1 MKRDFLTLDDVT
13 RPELEGLLE
22 SAARLKD
29 YLKRGVPHRFLEGR
43 TLGMIFK
50 KPSSRTRVSFEIGMF
65 QLGGLALFLNNH
77 DLGMGVRES
86 VADIG
91 RLFSRYLDGIV
102 IRTFAHEE
110 VEELARYAAIP
121 VINGLTDLH
130 HPCQILADLLTIQE
144 KFGRCEGIKL
154 AWVGD
159 GNNVANSWLQ
169 GASKVGMHLALACP
183 KGYWPPTG
191 FIRKTQEEA
200 AANGGSVE
208 LMEDPFQAVK
218 GADVIYT
225 DVWVSMGQE
234 AERRWRLEVFQ
245 LYQVNQALLE
255 AAKPTTLV
263 MHCLPAHRG
272 EEITAEVIDGPQSIV
287 FDHAENRLHTQ
298 KAILH
303 FLLSR
308 GQDSHQ

>member
-1 MKRDFLTLDDVT
+1 
-13 RPELEGLLE
+13 
-22 SAARLKD
+22 
-29 YLKRGVPHRFLEGR
+29 
-43 TLGMIFK
+43 MIFK

-65 QLGGLALFLNNH
+65 QMGGLALFLNDH

-102 IRTFAHEE
+102 IRTFVHEE
-110 VEELARYAAIP
+110 VAELARYATIP

-144 KFGRCEGIKL
+144 KFGRCEGVKL

-169 GASKVGMHLALACP
+169 GAAKMGMHLALACP
-183 KGYWPPTG
+183 KGYWPPAEL
-191 FIRKTQEEA
+191 IRKHQEEA
-200 AANGGSVE
+200 ATYGGSVE
-208 LMEDPFQAVK
+208 IMEDPFQAVK

-245 LYQVNQALLE
+245 SYQVNQALLA

-298 KAILH
+298 KAVLQ
-303 FLLSR
+303 FLLNR
-308 GQDSHQ
+308 GDNGH

>member
-13 RPELEGLLE
+13 RPEIEGLLT

-65 QLGGLALFLNNH
+65 QLGGLALFLSNQ

-91 RLFSRYLDGIV
+91 RLFSRYLDGIMV
-102 IRTFAHEE
+102 RTFAHEE
-110 VEELARYAAIP
+110 VEELARYATIP
-121 VINGLTDLH
+121 VINGLTDVH
-130 HPCQILADLLTIQE
+130 HPCQILADLLTVQE
-144 KFGRCEGIKL
+144 KFGRCEGVKVT
-154 AWVGD
+154 WVGD

-169 GASKVGMHLALACP
+169 GASKMGMHLSLACP
-183 KGYWPPTG
+183 KGYWPPAELV
-191 FIRKTQEEA
+191 RKTQEEA

-208 LMEDPFQAVK
+208 LHEDPFQAVK

-245 LYQVNQALLE
+245 PYQVNQTLLA

-272 EEITAEVIDGPQSIV
+272 EEITAEVIDGPRSIV

-298 KAILH
+298 KAVLH

-308 GQDSHQ
+308 REESQE

>member
-1 MKRDFLTLDDVT
+1 MKRDFLTLDNVT
-13 RPELEGLLE
+13 RPEIEGLLA

-65 QLGGLALFLNNH
+65 QLGGLALFLSNQ

-91 RLFSRYLDGIV
+91 RLFSRYLDGIMV
-102 IRTFAHEE
+102 RTFAHEE
-110 VEELARYAAIP
+110 VEELARYATIP
-121 VINGLTDLH
+121 VINGLTDVH

-144 KFGRCEGIKL
+144 KFGRCEGVKL
-154 AWVGD
+154 TWVGD

-169 GASKVGMHLALACP
+169 GASKMGMHLSLACP
-183 KGYWPPTG
+183 KGYWPPAEL
-191 FIRKTQEEA
+191 IRKTQEEA

-208 LMEDPFQAVK
+208 LHEDPFQAVK

-245 LYQVNQALLE
+245 PYQVNQTLLD

-298 KAILH
+298 KAVLH
-303 FLLSR
+303 FLLGRREES
-308 GQDSHQ
+308 QE

>member
-1 MKRDFLTLDDVT
+1 
-13 RPELEGLLE
+13 
-22 SAARLKD
+22 
-29 YLKRGVPHRFLEGR
+29 
-43 TLGMIFK
+43 MIFK

-65 QLGGLALFLNNH
+65 QMGGLALFLNDH

-110 VEELARYAAIP
+110 VAELARYATIP

-144 KFGRCEGIKL
+144 KFGRCEGVKL

-169 GASKVGMHLALACP
+169 GAAKTGMHLALACP
-183 KGYWPPTG
+183 KGYWPPAEL
-191 FIRKTQEEA
+191 IRKHQEEA
-200 AANGGSVE
+200 AAYGGSVE
-208 LMEDPFQAVK
+208 IMEDPFQAVK

-245 LYQVNQALLE
+245 SYQVNQTLLA

-298 KAILH
+298 KAVLD
-303 FLLSR
+303 FLLNR
-308 GQDSHQ
+308 GDNGH

>member
-1 MKRDFLTLDDVT
+1 MKRDFLSLDDVT
-13 RPELEGLLE
+13 RPELEALLE

-29 YLKRGVPHRFLEGR
+29 YLKRGIPHRFLPGR
-43 TLGMIFK
+43 SLGMIFK

-65 QLGGLALFLNNH
+65 QMGGQALFLNDH

-91 RLFSRYLDGIV
+91 RLFSRYLDAIV

-110 VEELARYAAIP
+110 VMELARYATIP
-121 VINGLTDLH
+121 VINGLTDLY

-144 KFGRCEGIKL
+144 KFGRCAGVRL
-154 AWVGD
+154 TWVGD

-169 GASKVGMHLALACP
+169 GAAKMGMHLALACP
-183 KGYWPPTG
+183 KGYWPPAEL
-191 FIRKTQEEA
+191 IRKHQDEA
-200 AANGGSVE
+200 TASGGSIE
-208 LMEDPFQAVK
+208 IMEDPFQAVK

-234 AERRWRLEVFQ
+234 TERHWRLEVFQ
-245 LYQVNQALLE
+245 AYQVNQALLS
-255 AAKPTTLV
+255 AAKPTALV

-272 EEITAEVIDGPQSIV
+272 EEITAGVIDGPQSIV

-298 KAILH
+298 KAVLH

-308 GQDSHQ
+308 GDAIR

>member
-13 RPELEGLLE
+13 RAELDGLLR

-29 YLKRGVPHRFLEGR
+29 YLKRGIPHGFLAGR

-50 KPSSRTRVSFEIGMF
+50 KPSSRTRVSFEVGMV
-65 QLGGLALFLNNH
+65 QLGGYAVILT
-77 DLGMGVRES
+77 DRELGLGVRES

-102 IRTFAHEE
+102 LRTFAHEE
-110 VEELARYAAIP
+110 VEELARYATIP

-130 HPCQILADLLTIQE
+130 HPCQIVGDLLTIIEQL
-144 KFGRCEGIKL
+144 GRCEGVRV

-169 GASKVGMHLALACP
+169 GASKMGMHLTLACP
-183 KGYWPPTG
+183 RGYWPSPALL
-191 FIRKTQEEA
+191 RKAQEETA
-200 AANGGSVE
+200 ASGGSIE
-208 LMEDPFQAVK
+208 MTEDPVQAVK
-218 GADVIYT
+218 EADIIYT

-234 AERRWRLEVFQ
+234 AERPWRLEVFQ
-245 LYQVNQALLE
+245 PYQVNERLLA
-255 AAKPTTLV
+255 AAKATTRV

-272 EEITAEVIDGPQSIV
+272 EEITADVIDGPRSIV
-287 FDHAENRLHTQ
+287 FDHAENRLHAQ
-298 KAILH
+298 KAILQ
-303 FLLSR
+303 FLL
-308 GQDSHQ
+308 GGV

>member
-13 RPELEGLLE
+13 RPEIEGLLA

-65 QLGGLALFLNNH
+65 QLGGLALFLSNQ

-91 RLFSRYLDGIV
+91 RLFSRYLDGIMV
-102 IRTFAHEE
+102 RTFAHEE
-110 VEELARYAAIP
+110 VEELARYATIP
-121 VINGLTDLH
+121 VINGLTDVH

-144 KFGRCEGIKL
+144 KFGRCEGVKL
-154 AWVGD
+154 TWVGD

-169 GASKVGMHLALACP
+169 GASKMGMHLSLACP
-183 KGYWPPTG
+183 KGYWPPAEL
-191 FIRKTQEEA
+191 IRKTQEEA

-208 LMEDPFQAVK
+208 LHEDPFQAVK

-234 AERRWRLEVFQ
+234 AERRWRLEMFQ
-245 LYQVNQALLE
+245 PYQVNQTLLD

-298 KAILH
+298 KAVLH
-303 FLLSR
+303 FLLGRREES
-308 GQDSHQ
+308 QE

>member
-13 RPELEGLLE
+13 RPELEALLQ

-29 YLKRGVPHRFLEGR
+29 YLKRGVPHRFLEGQ

-65 QLGGLALFLNNH
+65 QMGGLALFLNNH

-110 VEELARYAAIP
+110 VEELARYATIP

-130 HPCQILADLLTIQE
+130 HPCQILADLLTVQE
-144 KFGRCEGIKL
+144 KFGCCEGVKL

-159 GNNVANSWLQ
+159 GNNVASSWLQ
-169 GASKVGMHLALACP
+169 GAAKMGMHLSLACP
-183 KGYWPPTG
+183 KGYWPPAALV
-191 FIRKTQEEA
+191 RKTQEEA
-200 AANGGSVE
+200 AAHGGSIE
-208 LMEDPFQAVK
+208 LVEDPFQAVK
-218 GADVIYT
+218 GADIIYT

-245 LYQVNQALLE
+245 SYQVNQTLLD

-298 KAILH
+298 KAVLH
-303 FLLSR
+303 FLLGR
-308 GQDSHQ
+308 GQVSEE

>member
-13 RPELEGLLE
+13 RPEIEGLLT

-65 QLGGLALFLNNH
+65 QLGGLALFLSNQ

-91 RLFSRYLDGIV
+91 RLFSRYLDGIMV
-102 IRTFAHEE
+102 RTFAHEE
-110 VEELARYAAIP
+110 VEELARYATIP
-121 VINGLTDLH
+121 VINGLTDVH
-130 HPCQILADLLTIQE
+130 HPCQILADLLTVQE
-144 KFGRCEGIKL
+144 KFGRCEGVKVT
-154 AWVGD
+154 WVGD

-169 GASKVGMHLALACP
+169 GASKMGMHLSLACP
-183 KGYWPPTG
+183 KGYWPPAELV
-191 FIRKTQEEA
+191 RKTQEEA

-208 LMEDPFQAVK
+208 LHEDPFQAVK

-245 LYQVNQALLE
+245 PYQVNQTLLA
-255 AAKPTTLV
+255 AAKPTALV

-298 KAILH
+298 KAVLH

-308 GQDSHQ
+308 REESQE

>member
-13 RPELEGLLE
+13 RAEIEGLIE
-22 SAARLKD
+22 SAARLKG

-50 KPSSRTRVSFEIGMF
+50 KPSSRTRVSFEVGMF
-65 QLGGLALFLNNH
+65 QLGGLALFLNNQ

-91 RLFSRYLDGIV
+91 RLFSRYLDGIMV
-102 IRTFAHEE
+102 RTFAHEE
-110 VEELARYAAIP
+110 VEELARYAMIP

-130 HPCQILADLLTIQE
+130 HPCQILADLLTVRE
-144 KFGRCEGIKL
+144 KFGRCEGIKV

-169 GASKVGMHLALACP
+169 GASKMGMHLALACP
-183 KGYWPPTG
+183 KGYWPPADL
-191 FIRKTQEEA
+191 IRRTQEEA

-208 LMEDPFQAVK
+208 LMEDPVQAVK

-234 AERRWRLEVFQ
+234 TERGWRLEVFQ
-245 LYQVNQALLE
+245 AYQVNQGLLR

-287 FDHAENRLHTQ
+287 FDHAENRLHAQ
-298 KAILH
+298 KAILQ
-303 FLLSR
+303 FLLGR
-308 GQDSHQ
+308 GAERDE

>member
-13 RPELEGLLE
+13 RPELEALLQ

-29 YLKRGVPHRFLEGR
+29 YLKRGVPHRFLEGQ

-65 QLGGLALFLNNH
+65 QMGGLALFLNNH

-110 VEELARYAAIP
+110 VEELARYATIP

-130 HPCQILADLLTIQE
+130 HPCQILADLLTVQE
-144 KFGRCEGIKL
+144 KFGRCEGVKL

-169 GASKVGMHLALACP
+169 GAAKMGMHLSLACP
-183 KGYWPPTG
+183 KGYWPPADL
-191 FIRKTQEEA
+191 IRKTQEEA
-200 AANGGSVE
+200 AAHAGSVE

-234 AERRWRLEVFQ
+234 AERRWRLEAFQ
-245 LYQVNQALLE
+245 PYQVNQTLLE

-298 KAILH
+298 KAVLH
-303 FLLSR
+303 FLLGR
-308 GQDSHQ
+308 GDNGN

>member
-1 MKRDFLTLDDVT
+1 MKRDFLTLDDLT
-13 RPELEGLLE
+13 RSELESVLQM
-22 SAARLKD
+22 AARLKD
-29 YLKRGVPHRFLEGR
+29 YLKRGIPHRYLEGR
-43 TLGMIFK
+43 ALGMIFK
-50 KPSSRTRVSFEIGMF
+50 KPSGRTRVSFEVGMF
-65 QLGGLALFLNNH
+65 QLGGLALFLSDH
-77 DLGMGVRES
+77 DIGLGVRES

-102 IRTFAHEE
+102 IRTFAHDE
-110 VEELARYAAIP
+110 VEELARSATIP
-121 VINGLTDLH
+121 VINGLTDRH

-144 KFGRCEGIKL
+144 QCGRCAGVHV

-169 GASKVGMHLALACP
+169 GAAKMGMHLALACP
-183 KGYWPPTG
+183 RGYWPPADLV
-191 FIRKTQEEA
+191 RKSQEDA
-200 AANGGSVE
+200 ASAGGSIE
-208 LMEDPFQAVK
+208 IMEDPFQAVK
-218 GADVIYT
+218 GADIIYT

-245 LYQVNQALLE
+245 PYQVNAALLG

-272 EEITAEVIDGPQSIV
+272 EEITDDVIDGPQSVV
-287 FDHAENRLHTQ
+287 FDQAENRLHTQ

-308 GQDSHQ
+308 REERAK

>member
-13 RPELEGLLE
+13 RPELEALLQ
-22 SAARLKD
+22 SSARLKD
-29 YLKRGVPHRFLEGR
+29 DLKRGVPHRFLEGQ

-110 VEELARYAAIP
+110 VEELARYATIP

-130 HPCQILADLLTIQE
+130 HPCQILADLLTVQE
-144 KFGRCEGIKL
+144 KFGRCEGMKL

-169 GASKVGMHLALACP
+169 GAAKMGMHLSLGLSKGVLAASGTHPQDSGGGRCP
-183 KGYWPPTG
+183 W
-191 FIRKTQEEA
+191 RQRRA
-200 AANGGSVE
+200 RGGSHFK
-208 LMEDPFQAVK
+208 PSK
-218 GADVIYT
+218 GRISSIPMCGSAWDRKQS
-225 DVWVSMGQE
+225 DAG
-234 AERRWRLEVFQ
+234 AWRCF
-245 LYQVNQALLE
+245 
-255 AAKPTTLV
+255 
-263 MHCLPAHRG
+263 
-272 EEITAEVIDGPQSIV
+272 S
-287 FDHAENRLHTQ
+287 HT
-298 KAILH
+298 
-303 FLLSR
+303 R
-308 GQDSHQ
+308 

>member
-13 RPELEGLLE
+13 KAELETLLQ
-22 SAARLKD
+22 SAARLKG

-50 KPSSRTRVSFEIGMF
+50 KPSSRTRVSFEVGML
-65 QLGGLALFLNNH
+65 QLGGHAVFLNNQE
-77 DLGMGVRES
+77 LGLGVRES

-110 VEELARYAAIP
+110 VEELARYATIP

-130 HPCQILADLLTIQE
+130 HPCQILADLFTIQE
-144 KFGRCEGIKL
+144 KLGCCEGVKV

-169 GASKVGMHLALACP
+169 GASKMGMHLALACP
-183 KGYWPPTG
+183 RGYWPAPAI
-191 FIRKTQEEA
+191 IRKAQEDA
-200 AANGGSVE
+200 AASGGSVE
-208 LMEDPFQAVK
+208 VLEDPLQAVK
-218 GADVIYT
+218 AADIIYT

-245 LYQVNQALLE
+245 PYQVNQALLA

-272 EEITAEVIDGPQSIV
+272 EEITADVIDGPRSIV
-287 FDHAENRLHTQ
+287 FDHAENRLHGQ
-298 KAILH
+298 KAILQ
-303 FLLSR
+303 FLL
-308 GQDSHQ
+308 GGIKE

>member
-13 RPELEGLLE
+13 RPELEALLQ

-29 YLKRGVPHRFLEGR
+29 YLKRGVPHRFLQGQ

-102 IRTFAHEE
+102 IRTFAHDE
-110 VEELARYAAIP
+110 VEELAQWATIP

-144 KFGRCEGIKL
+144 KFGRCEGVKL

-169 GASKVGMHLALACP
+169 GASKMGMHLSLASP
-183 KGYWPPTG
+183 KGYWPPAELV
-191 FIRKTQEEA
+191 RKTQEEA
-200 AANGGSVE
+200 AAHGGSVE
-208 LMEDPFQAVK
+208 LIEDPFQAVK

-245 LYQVNQALLE
+245 PYQVNQALLG

-298 KAILH
+298 KAVLH
-303 FLLSR
+303 SLLSR
-308 GQDSHQ
+308 GDKGN

>member
-13 RPELEGLLE
+13 RPELEALLQ
-22 SAARLKD
+22 SAVRLKD
-29 YLKRGVPHRFLEGR
+29 YLKRGVPHRFLEGQ

-110 VEELARYAAIP
+110 VEELARYATIP
-121 VINGLTDLH
+121 VINGLTDMH
-130 HPCQILADLLTIQE
+130 HPCQILADLLTVQE

-169 GASKVGMHLALACP
+169 GAAKMGMHLSLGCP
-183 KGYWPPTG
+183 KGYWPPAELV
-191 FIRKTQEEA
+191 RKAQEEA
-200 AANGGSVE
+200 ATHGGSVE
-208 LMEDPFQAVK
+208 LVEDPFQAVK
-218 GADVIYT
+218 GADIIYT

-245 LYQVNQALLE
+245 SYQVNQTLLD

-287 FDHAENRLHTQ
+287 FDHAENRLHSQ
-298 KAILH
+298 KAVLH
-303 FLLSR
+303 FLLGR
-308 GQDSHQ
+308 GQGN

>member
-1 MKRDFLTLDDVT
+1 MKRDLLTLDDLT
-13 RPELEGLLE
+13 RSELESVLHT
-22 SAARLKD
+22 AARLKD
-29 YLKRGVPHRFLEGR
+29 YLKRGIPHRYLEGR

-50 KPSSRTRVSFEIGMF
+50 KPSSRTRVSFEVGMF
-65 QLGGLALFLNNH
+65 QLGGLALFLNDQ
-77 DLGMGVRES
+77 DLGLGVRES

-102 IRTFAHEE
+102 IRTFDQAE
-110 VEELARYAAIP
+110 VEELARYATIP

-144 KFGRCEGIKL
+144 KFGRCEGVKL

-169 GASKVGMHLALACP
+169 GAAKVGMHLALACP
-183 KGYWPPTG
+183 RGYWPAADLL
-191 FIRKTQEEA
+191 RKTQEEA
-200 AANGGSVE
+200 AANGGSIE
-208 LMEDPFQAVK
+208 IMEDPFQAVK

-234 AERRWRLEVFQ
+234 AQRRWRLEVFQ
-245 LYQVNQALLE
+245 PYQVNQALLN
-255 AAKPTTLV
+255 AAKPSTLV

-272 EEITAEVIDGPQSIV
+272 EEITADVIDGPQSIV

-308 GQDSHQ
+308 GES

>member
-13 RPELEGLLE
+13 RPEIEGLLA

-65 QLGGLALFLNNH
+65 QLGGLALFLNNQ

-91 RLFSRYLDGIV
+91 RLFSRYLDGIMV
-102 IRTFAHEE
+102 RTFAHEE
-110 VEELARYAAIP
+110 VEELARYATIP
-121 VINGLTDLH
+121 VINGLTDAH

-144 KFGRCEGIKL
+144 KFGRCEGVKL
-154 AWVGD
+154 TWVGD

-169 GASKVGMHLALACP
+169 GASRMGMHLSLACP
-183 KGYWPPTG
+183 KGYWPPAELV
-191 FIRKTQEEA
+191 RKTQEEA

-208 LMEDPFQAVK
+208 LHEDPFQAVK

-245 LYQVNQALLE
+245 PYQVNQTLLD

-298 KAILH
+298 KAVLH
-303 FLLSR
+303 FLLGR
-308 GQDSHQ
+308 GEASHE

>member
-1 MKRDFLTLDDVT
+1 MKRDFLTLDDVA
-13 RPELEGLLE
+13 RPELEALLR

-29 YLKRGVPHRFLEGR
+29 YLKRGVPHRFLEGQ

-65 QLGGLALFLNNH
+65 QMGGMALFLNNH

-110 VEELARYAAIP
+110 VEELARYATIP
-121 VINGLTDLH
+121 VINGLTDVH

-144 KFGRCEGIKL
+144 KFGRCEGVKL

-169 GASKVGMHLALACP
+169 GASKMGMYLSLACP
-183 KGYWPPTG
+183 KGYWPPAEL
-191 FIRKTQEEA
+191 IRKTQEDA

-245 LYQVNQALLE
+245 PYQVNRALLG

-272 EEITAEVIDGPQSIV
+272 EEITADVIDGPQSIV

-303 FLLSR
+303 FLLGRWDNSN
-308 GQDSHQ
+308 

>member
-13 RPELEGLLE
+13 RPELEALLQ

-29 YLKRGVPHRFLEGR
+29 YLKRGVPHRFLEGK

-65 QLGGLALFLNNH
+65 QMGGLALFLNNH

-110 VEELARYAAIP
+110 VEELARYATIP

-144 KFGRCEGIKL
+144 KFDRCEGVKL

-169 GASKVGMHLALACP
+169 GAAKMGMHLALGCP
-183 KGYWPPTG
+183 KGYWPPAEL
-191 FIRKTQEEA
+191 IHKHQEEA
-200 AANGGSVE
+200 AANGGSME
-208 LMEDPFQAVK
+208 IMEDPFQAVK

-245 LYQVNQALLE
+245 SYQVNQTLLA

-298 KAILH
+298 KAVLH
-303 FLLSR
+303 FLLDR
-308 GQDSHQ
+308 GNNSM

>member
-1 MKRDFLTLDDVT
+1 MKRDFLTLDDLS
-13 RPELEGLLE
+13 RPELESVLDL
-22 SAARLKD
+22 AARLKD
-29 YLKRGVPHRFLEGR
+29 YLKRGVPHRFLAGR

-50 KPSSRTRVSFEIGMF
+50 KPSSRTRVSFEVGMF
-65 QLGGLALFLNNH
+65 QLGGLALFLKDQ
-77 DLGMGVRES
+77 DLGLGVRES
-86 VADIG
+86 VADVG

-102 IRTFAHEE
+102 IRTFAHTE
-110 VEELARYAAIP
+110 VEELARYASIP
-121 VINGLTDLH
+121 VINGLTDQH
-130 HPCQILADLLTIQE
+130 HPCQILADLLTIRE
-144 KFGRCEGIKL
+144 KFGHWEGIKV

-169 GASKVGMHLALACP
+169 GAVKMGMHLALACP
-183 KGYWPPTG
+183 RGYWPPADL
-191 FIRKTQEEA
+191 IRKAQEA
-200 AANGGSVE
+200 TIASGGSVE
-208 LMEDPFQAVK
+208 ILEDPLQAVK
-218 GADVIYT
+218 GADIIYT

-245 LYQVNQALLE
+245 PYQVNQALLN

-272 EEITAEVIDGPQSIV
+272 EEITADVIDGPRSIV

-303 FLLSR
+303 FLLGRSEDR
-308 GQDSHQ
+308 TA

>member
-13 RPELEGLLE
+13 RPELEVLLQ

-65 QLGGLALFLNNH
+65 QMGGLALFLNNH

-110 VEELARYAAIP
+110 VAELARYATIP

-144 KFGRCEGIKL
+144 KFGRCEGVKL

-169 GASKVGMHLALACP
+169 GAAKMGMHLALACP
-183 KGYWPPTG
+183 KGYWPRAEL
-191 FIRKTQEEA
+191 IRKHQEEA
-200 AANGGSVE
+200 AAYGGSVE
-208 LMEDPFQAVK
+208 IMEDPFQAVK

-245 LYQVNQALLE
+245 PYRVNQTLLA

-298 KAILH
+298 KAVLY
-303 FLLSR
+303 FLLNR
-308 GQDSHQ
+308 GDNSH

>member
-13 RPELEGLLE
+13 RPELESLLQ
-22 SAARLKD
+22 SAAQLKD
-29 YLKRGVPHRFLEGR
+29 YLKRGIPHRFLEGR
-43 TLGMIFK
+43 ALGMIFK
-50 KPSSRTRVSFEIGMF
+50 KPSSRTRVSFEVGMF
-65 QLGGLALFLNNH
+65 QLGGLALFLNDH
-77 DLGMGVRES
+77 DLGLGVRES

-91 RLFSRYLDGIV
+91 RLFSRYVDGIV

-110 VEELARYAAIP
+110 VEELARYAAVP
-121 VINGLTDLH
+121 VINGLTDQH

-144 KFGRCEGIKL
+144 KFGRYAGVKV

-169 GASKVGMHLALACP
+169 GAAKMGMHLSLACP
-183 KGYWPPTG
+183 KGYWPPADL
-191 FIRKTQEEA
+191 ICKAQEEA
-200 AANGGSVE
+200 AASGGSIE
-208 LMEDPFQAVK
+208 LLEDPVQAVK
-218 GADVIYT
+218 EADVIYT

-245 LYQVNQALLE
+245 AYQVNQALLD

-272 EEITAEVIDGPQSIV
+272 EEITAEVIDGPRSIV

-298 KAILH
+298 KAVLH
-303 FLLSR
+303 FLLGR
-308 GQDSHQ
+308 QEAHGT

>member
-13 RPELEGLLE
+13 RPEIESLLQ
-22 SAARLKD
+22 SAAQLKD

-65 QLGGLALFLNNH
+65 QLGGLALFLNDH
-77 DLGMGVRES
+77 DLGLGVRES

-102 IRTFAHEE
+102 IRTFTHSE
-110 VEELARYAAIP
+110 VEELAQYATVP
-121 VINGLTDLH
+121 VINGLTDQH
-130 HPCQILADLLTIQE
+130 HPCQILADLLTIRE
-144 KFGRCEGIKL
+144 KFGRCAGVKV

-169 GASKVGMHLALACP
+169 GAAKMGMHLSLACP
-183 KGYWPPTG
+183 KGYWPAADMIG
-191 FIRKTQEEA
+191 KTQEEA
-200 AANGGSVE
+200 AANGGSIE
-208 LMEDPFQAVK
+208 MLEDPVQAVK
-218 GADVIYT
+218 EADVIYT

-245 LYQVNQALLE
+245 AYQVNQALLD

-272 EEITAEVIDGPQSIV
+272 EEITADVIDGPRSIV

-308 GQDSHQ
+308 RETHHE

>member
-1 MKRDFLTLDDVT
+1 MKHDFLTLDDVS
-13 RPELEGLLE
+13 RSELEALLQ
-22 SAARLKD
+22 SAAQLKD
-29 YLKRGVPHRFLEGR
+29 YLKRGIPHRFLEGR

-65 QLGGLALFLNNH
+65 QLGGLALFLNDH
-77 DLGMGVRES
+77 DLGLGVRES

-91 RLFSRYLDGIV
+91 RLFSRYVDGIV
-102 IRTFAHEE
+102 IRTFAHAE
-110 VEELARYAAIP
+110 VEELARYAAVP
-121 VINGLTDLH
+121 VINGLTDQH

-144 KFGRCEGIKL
+144 KFGRYAGVKV

-169 GASKVGMHLALACP
+169 GAAKMGLHLSLACP
-183 KGYWPPTG
+183 KGYWPPADL
-191 FIRKTQEEA
+191 IRKTQEEA
-200 AANGGSVE
+200 AASGGSIE
-208 LMEDPFQAVK
+208 MLEDPVQAVK
-218 GADVIYT
+218 EADVIYT

-245 LYQVNQALLE
+245 AYQVNQALLE

-272 EEITAEVIDGPQSIV
+272 EEITAEVIDGPRSIV

-303 FLLSR
+303 FLL
-308 GQDSHQ
+308 GKQEDHDE

>member
-13 RPELEGLLE
+13 RLELEGLLE

-43 TLGMIFK
+43 TMGMIFK

-102 IRTFAHEE
+102 IRTFAHAE
-110 VEELARYAAIP
+110 VEELARYATIP

-169 GASKVGMHLALACP
+169 GASKMGMHLSLACP
-183 KGYWPPTG
+183 RGYWPPTEL
-191 FIRKTQEEA
+191 IRRTQEEA

-245 LYQVNQALLE
+245 PYQVNQALLQ
-255 AAKPTTLV
+255 AAKPTALV

-303 FLLSR
+303 LLLGR
-308 GQDSHQ
+308 GQESYE

>member
-1 MKRDFLTLDDVT
+1 MKRDLLTLDDLT
-13 RPELEGLLE
+13 RSELASVLHT
-22 SAARLKD
+22 AARLKD
-29 YLKRGVPHRFLEGR
+29 YLKRGIPHRYLEGR

-50 KPSSRTRVSFEIGMF
+50 KPSSRTRVSFEVGMF
-65 QLGGLALFLNNH
+65 QLGGLALFLNDQ
-77 DLGMGVRES
+77 DLGLGVRES

-102 IRTFAHEE
+102 IRTFDQAE
-110 VEELARYAAIP
+110 VEELARYATIP

-144 KFGRCEGIKL
+144 KFGRCEGVKV

-169 GASKVGMHLALACP
+169 GAAKVGMHLALACP
-183 KGYWPPTG
+183 RGYWPLPDLL
-191 FIRKTQEEA
+191 RKTQEEA
-200 AANGGSVE
+200 AANGGSIE
-208 LMEDPFQAVK
+208 IMEDPFQAVK
-218 GADVIYT
+218 GADVVYT

-245 LYQVNQALLE
+245 PYQVNQALLN
-255 AAKPTTLV
+255 AAKPSTLV

-272 EEITAEVIDGPQSIV
+272 EEITADVIDGPRSIV

-303 FLLSR
+303 FLLGR
-308 GQDSHQ
+308 GEG

>member
-13 RPELEGLLE
+13 RPELEALLQ

-29 YLKRGVPHRFLEGR
+29 YLKRGVPHRFLEGQ

-110 VEELARYAAIP
+110 VEELARYATIP

-130 HPCQILADLLTIQE
+130 HPCQILADLLTVQE
-144 KFGRCEGIKL
+144 KFGRCEGVKL

-159 GNNVANSWLQ
+159 GNNVASSWLQ
-169 GASKVGMHLALACP
+169 GAAKMGMHLSLACP
-183 KGYWPPTG
+183 KGYWPPAELV
-191 FIRKTQEEA
+191 RKTQEETA
-200 AANGGSVE
+200 ALGGSIE
-208 LMEDPFQAVK
+208 LVEDPFQAVK
-218 GADVIYT
+218 GADIIYT

-245 LYQVNQALLE
+245 SYQVNQTLLD

-272 EEITAEVIDGPQSIV
+272 EEITADVIDGPQSIV

-298 KAILH
+298 KAVLH
-303 FLLSR
+303 FLLGR
-308 GQDSHQ
+308 GQVSEE

>member
-1 MKRDFLTLDDVT
+1 MKRDLLTLDDLTPSDLVSVLHT
-13 RPELEGLLE
+13 
-22 SAARLKD
+22 AAQLKD
-29 YLKRGVPHRFLEGR
+29 YRRRGIPHRYLAGR

-50 KPSSRTRVSFEIGMF
+50 KPSSRTRVSFEVGMF
-65 QLGGLALFLNNH
+65 QLGGLALFLNDH
-77 DLGMGVRES
+77 DLGLGVRES

-102 IRTFAHEE
+102 IRTFAHDE
-110 VEELARYAAIP
+110 VEELARCATIP

-130 HPCQILADLLTIQE
+130 HPCQILADLLTLQE
-144 KFGRCEGIKL
+144 KFGRCEGVKVT
-154 AWVGD
+154 WVGD

-169 GASKVGMHLALACP
+169 GAAKMGVQLALACP
-183 KGYWPPTG
+183 RGYWPPADL
-191 FIRKTQEEA
+191 IRKSQEEA
-200 AANGGSVE
+200 AANGGSIE
-208 LMEDPFQAVK
+208 IMEDAYQAVK

-225 DVWVSMGQE
+225 DVWASMGQE

-245 LYQVNQALLE
+245 PYQVNQALLD

-272 EEITAEVIDGPQSIV
+272 EEITADVIDGPQSIV

-303 FLLSR
+303 FLLM
-308 GQDSHQ
+308 QAKDSAA

>member
-1 MKRDFLTLDDVT
+1 MKRDFLTLDCVT

-29 YLKRGVPHRFLEGR
+29 YLRRGVPHRFLEGR

-110 VEELARYAAIP
+110 VEELARYATIP

-144 KFGRCEGIKL
+144 KFGRCEGVKL

-169 GASKVGMHLALACP
+169 GASRMGMHLSLACP
-183 KGYWPPTG
+183 RGYWPPAEL
-191 FIRKTQEEA
+191 IRKTQEEA

-245 LYQVNQALLE
+245 PYQVNQTLLA
-255 AAKPTTLV
+255 AAKPTALV

-303 FLLSR
+303 WLLGGS
-308 GQDSHQ
+308 